1 MPTVTIV
8 NVSRHNLDF
17 AYRTVIG
24 GELRRLPT
32 IPVGGDAEIYCNDES
47 EAFAV
52 QKSLEDA
59 GAVEG
64 RVMLAEHDKAWMMYS
79 WGDISEETAIDAAE
93 HNVKAEAVI
102 SAAATEASKEEA
114 ADANSEIGFDLDV
127 SQAQQRGRGRPAKV
141 N

>member
-1 MPTVTIV
+1 MSTVTIV
-8 NVSRHNLDF
+8 NVSRYNLDF
-17 AYRTVIG
+17 PFRKMIG
-24 GELRRLPT
+24 GELQRINLP
-32 IPVGGDAEIYCNDES
+32 IGGSAEIHCTDDQEQ
-47 EAFAV
+47 FAV
-52 QKSLEDA
+52 HKCLEDA

-127 SQAQQRGRGRPAKV
+127 SQAPQRGRGRPAKV